1 MNIYKLSL
9 GTDFFNDEAY
19 QELTTQN
26 LVCVHPT
33 TSSIGKSSLT
43 QGDAFL
49 NADKGSLFFICRSNE
64 SIEQIGMFIDKRPMY
79 SQLEWKSD
87 WTSREFVSIAKA
99 KNPQGYDKKLKRW
112 WTPSFRSTFHE
123 VPKNEISLFEEKFLV
138 PVFDIDYNTLVK
150 KRNLILDKH
159 TLSIEKCKTI
169 QEYFFQLKK
178 DKSKLFEEI
187 NNLSSFEIRK
197 LQYEYSLRNDI
208 EQHPVVH
215 LRYKV
220 LQNLTSEIKINSP
233 LIDEL
238 KTTIAKSY
246 EKDVFRAWSDPFRIL
261 YTHLFAKYKYDLES
275 FLSALIKRIQK
286 DLNIEHA
293 TTSKLVHI
301 DGPQN
306 QGHDKIW
313 FAIYNK
319 MFKTQKLAKQLFF
332 KIHNGFEYGLL
343 DFQNKSKNILHKVET
358 FNYDKLLNVFEN
370 HKNTILKDN
379 SKEKSKLAA
388 LADLLESKKQIILQG
403 PPGTGKTYLAK
414 QLAKVLTGDEEQR
427 KLVQFH
433 PSYTYEDFV
442 RGISAASNAEGELV
456 YESRNKILAKFAEKA
471 MENIQDTQKD
481 IQELSE
487 EEHIE
492 ELLLQ
497 YAEDVA
503 NQLAEKGPHR
513 ITDAVSIVEVEEDA
527 FRYTGSNWKN
537 SSRMKFNDLILAQ
550 RQKAT
555 TRQGFLKIDG
565 ISGLAKQHASY
576 FIKVLNQFQAKFEEE
591 LAKPIEKEA
600 KKPQD
605 KAYVLI
611 IDEINRA
618 NLPSVLGELIY
629 ALEYRGEAVESMYA
643 VDGDNQITL
652 PENLYIIGTMNTA
665 DRSVGHIDYAI
676 KRRFAFVEILP
687 NAEVITH
694 SKAKEL
700 FNRVAALFVQEGEN
714 GKENSEYLAPDFRY
728 QDVQLGH
735 SYFILEN
742 GTDEELKMR
751 LEYEILPILSEYL
764 KDGVL
769 LESAA
774 DYINQKIKGFV

>member
-1 MNIYKLSL
+1 MEKKEWLECISFFNELSIDIEDVTTEEEKNEKRKVVIANYHYKGKTYTTKKLYYQQIDAQKAVFEPKKIQAYFEEEVYWLDIDKHQWPHGS
-9 GTDFFNDEAY
+9 GAEIEKTVIEDMYEGSNKESFDFFCKIANNQKNGYLQKMTMEGRRQQYGFNFTNNNHWHDLIFFVKEVIKSRGENPISKKFYAP
-19 QELTTQN
+19 
-26 LVCVHPT
+26 LV
-33 TSSIGKSSLT
+33 
-43 QGDAFL
+43 F
-49 NADKGSLFFICRSNE
+49 
-64 SIEQIGMFIDKRPMY
+64 
-79 SQLEWKSD
+79 EWKKENKGRKSLAPYFG
-87 WTSREFVSIAKA
+87 SRAIVKNLFKNIKKISIV
-99 KNPQGYDKKLKRW
+99 
-112 WTPSFRSTFHE
+112 FR
-123 VPKNEISLFEEKFLV
+123 L
-138 PVFDIDYNTLVK
+138 
-150 KRNLILDKH
+150 
-159 TLSIEKCKTI
+159 
-169 QEYFFQLKK
+169 
-178 DKSKLFEEI
+178 
-187 NNLSSFEIRK
+187 
-197 LQYEYSLRNDI
+197 NDI
-208 EQHPVVH
+208 
-215 LRYKV
+215 
-220 LQNLTSEIKINSP
+220 IP
-233 LIDEL
+233 LL
-238 KTTIAKSY
+238 KA
-246 EKDVFRAWSDPFRIL
+246 
-261 YTHLFAKYKYDLES
+261 
-275 FLSALIKRIQK
+275 
-286 DLNIEHA
+286 
-293 TTSKLVHI
+293 
-301 DGPQN
+301 
-306 QGHDKIW
+306 
-313 FAIYNK
+313 
-319 MFKTQKLAKQLFF
+319 
-332 KIHNGFEYGLL
+332 
-343 DFQNKSKNILHKVET
+343 
-358 FNYDKLLNVFEN
+358 
-370 HKNTILKDN
+370 
-379 SKEKSKLAA
+379 
-388 LADLLESKKQIILQG
+388 KKQIILQG

-414 QLAKVLTGDEEQR
+414 QLANVLTEEEQQQQ

-456 YESRNKILAKFAEKA
+456 YEARNKILAKFAEKA
-471 MENIQDTQKD
+471 IENIQDTQKD

-487 EEHIE
+487 EERIE

-497 YAEDVA
+497 YAEDIA

-527 FRYTGSNWKN
+527 FRYTGSTWKN

-555 TRQGFLKIDG
+555 TRQEFLKIDG
-565 ISGLAKQHASY
+565 ISGLARQHASY
-576 FIKVLNQFQAKFEEE
+576 FIKVLNQFQAKFEQE

-700 FNRVAALFVQEGEN
+700 FNQVAALFVQEGEN